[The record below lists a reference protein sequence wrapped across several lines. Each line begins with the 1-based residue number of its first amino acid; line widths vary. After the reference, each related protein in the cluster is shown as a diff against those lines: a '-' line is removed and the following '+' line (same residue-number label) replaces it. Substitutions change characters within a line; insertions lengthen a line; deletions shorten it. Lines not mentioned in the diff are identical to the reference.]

1 MQFLT
6 RQTLTIMI
14 TSTSQNT
21 HETDTANNASCT
33 TIGTILTLAIPTFGQ
48 LIAEPAFVL
57 IDTAI
62 VGHIGGQALAGLS
75 VGSTIVLTVVG
86 LCVFLA
92 YSTTS
97 QVGRLLGAGKRREG
111 LEAGI
116 DGLWLAGIIGVVVS
130 VMLFVIARPLC
141 MAMGAQGSVL
151 HNAVDYVRAVVFG
164 IPGMLLVY
172 AANGIF
178 RGLQKVRIT
187 LVAATLGAILN
198 TLLDLL
204 FILGF
209 GWGVFGSG
217 VATLISQWFMAV
229 LLIVPAMLWTRAEG
243 ARLRPRL
250 SGVLNSAG
258 DGAVLFL
265 RTLALR
271 ACLVANVVLATH
283 MGVEVL
289 AAYQVVNSSW
299 NFVLNMLDAIG
310 IAGQTLV
317 AAQIGARQEDEAMR
331 LTRIAGRAG
340 LCGGTVIGIGLMIAG
355 WCASPLFSQST
366 EIQHLITIGM
376 MVVGVTLPLAGWM
389 WAVDG
394 ILIGAGDY
402 RYLALTCTATAAICT
417 LSCCDWLDMRCDAG
431 VFRAAYGIAVACGE
445 SVICRIACHF
455 QWVPYRNFHMVAY
468 RTLKSACDGSLT

>member
-21 HETDTANNASCT
+21 HETDTANNVSCT

-62 VGHIGGQALAGLS
+62 VGHIGGRALAGLS

-172 AANGIF
+172 AANGI
-178 RGLQKVRIT
+178 
-187 LVAATLGAILN
+187 
-198 TLLDLL
+198 
-204 FILGF
+204 
-209 GWGVFGSG
+209 
-217 VATLISQWFMAV
+217 
-229 LLIVPAMLWTRAEG
+229 
-243 ARLRPRL
+243 
-250 SGVLNSAG
+250 SA
-258 DGAVLFL
+258 DCRRF
-265 RTLALR
+265 
-271 ACLVANVVLATH
+271 
-283 MGVEVL
+283 
-289 AAYQVVNSSW
+289 
-299 NFVLNMLDAIG
+299 
-310 IAGQTLV
+310 
-317 AAQIGARQEDEAMR
+317 
-331 LTRIAGRAG
+331 
-340 LCGGTVIGIGLMIAG
+340 
-355 WCASPLFSQST
+355 ASR
-366 EIQHLITIGM
+366 
-376 MVVGVTLPLAGWM
+376 W
-389 WAVDG
+389 
-394 ILIGAGDY
+394 
-402 RYLALTCTATAAICT
+402 
-417 LSCCDWLDMRCDAG
+417 
-431 VFRAAYGIAVACGE
+431 
-445 SVICRIACHF
+445 
-455 QWVPYRNFHMVAY
+455 
-468 RTLKSACDGSLT
+468 

>member
-1 MQFLT
+1 MT
-6 RQTLTIMI
+6 

-33 TIGTILTLAIPTFGQ
+33 TISTILTLAIPTFGQ

-111 LEAGI
+111 LEAGV

-130 VMLFVIARPLC
+130 VALFVIARPLC

-355 WCASPLFSQST
+355 WCASPLFSQSI
-366 EIQHLITIGM
+366 EIQHLLTVGM
-376 MVVGVTLPLAGWM
+376 VVVGVTLPLAGWM
-389 WAVDG
+389 WADWGRGLPLSCIDVYGDG
-394 ILIGAGDY
+394 
-402 RYLALTCTATAAICT
+402 CNICT

>member
-1 MQFLT
+1 MT
-6 RQTLTIMI
+6 

-21 HETDTANNASCT
+21 HETDTANNASYT
-33 TIGTILTLAIPTFGQ
+33 TISTILTLAIPTFGQ

-92 YSTTS
+92 YSTTT
-97 QVGRLLGAGKRREG
+97 QVGRLLGAGKRGEG

-130 VMLFVIARPLC
+130 VALFVIARPLC
-141 MAMGAQGSVL
+141 TAMGAQGSVL

-187 LVAATLGAILN
+187 LIAAMVGAILN

-229 LLIVPAMLWTRAEG
+229 ALI
-243 ARLRPRL
+243 
-250 SGVLNSAG
+250 SFGVVDSCGRCPFAAAFVRSVEQCWRWCG
-258 DGAVLFL
+258 VVFAY
-265 RTLALR
+265 
-271 ACLVANVVLATH
+271 ACVAC
-283 MGVEVL
+283 MP
-289 AAYQVVNSSW
+289 
-299 NFVLNMLDAIG
+299 
-310 IAGQTLV
+310 
-317 AAQIGARQEDEAMR
+317 
-331 LTRIAGRAG
+331 
-340 LCGGTVIGIGLMIAG
+340 GGE
-355 WCASPLFSQST
+355 C
-366 EIQHLITIGM
+366 
-376 MVVGVTLPLAGWM
+376 
-389 WAVDG
+389 
-394 ILIGAGDY
+394 GAGH
-402 RYLALTCTATAAICT
+402 
-417 LSCCDWLDMRCDAG
+417 
-431 VFRAAYGIAVACGE
+431 AYGCG
-445 SVICRIACHF
+445 SVGCISGGEF
-455 QWVPYRNFHMVAY
+455 QLEFCAEHA
-468 RTLKSACDGSLT
+468 

>member
-1 MQFLT
+1 MT
-6 RQTLTIMI
+6 

-33 TIGTILTLAIPTFGQ
+33 TISTILTLAIPTFGQ

-92 YSTTS
+92 YSTTT
-97 QVGRLLGAGKRREG
+97 QVGRLLGAGKRGEG

-130 VMLFVIARPLC
+130 VALFVIARPLC
-141 MAMGAQGSVL
+141 TAMGAQGSVL

-187 LVAATLGAILN
+187 LIAAMVGAILN

-229 LLIVPAMLWTRAEG
+229 ALIVPSVLWTRAEG
-243 ARLRPRL
+243 ARLQPRL

-310 IAGQTLV
+310 IAG
-317 AAQIGARQEDEAMR
+317 
-331 LTRIAGRAG
+331 
-340 LCGGTVIGIGLMIAG
+340 
-355 WCASPLFSQST
+355 
-366 EIQHLITIGM
+366 
-376 MVVGVTLPLAGWM
+376 
-389 WAVDG
+389 
-394 ILIGAGDY
+394 
-402 RYLALTCTATAAICT
+402 
-417 LSCCDWLDMRCDAG
+417 
-431 VFRAAYGIAVACGE
+431 
-445 SVICRIACHF
+445 
-455 QWVPYRNFHMVAY
+455 
-468 RTLKSACDGSLT
+468 

>member
-1 MQFLT
+1 MT
-6 RQTLTIMI
+6 

-33 TIGTILTLAIPTFGQ
+33 TISTILTLAIPTFGQ

-92 YSTTS
+92 YSTTT
-97 QVGRLLGAGKRREG
+97 QVGRLLGAGKRSEG

-130 VMLFVIARPLC
+130 VALFVIARPLC
-141 MAMGAQGSVL
+141 TAMGAQGSVL

-187 LVAATLGAILN
+187 LIAAMVGAILN

-229 LLIVPAMLWTRAEG
+229 VLIVPSVLWTRAEG

-317 AAQIGARQEDEAMR
+317 AAQIGARKEDEAMR
-331 LTRIAGRAG
+331 LTRIAGKAG

-366 EIQHLITIGM
+366 EIRHLLTVGM

-402 RYLALTCTATAAICT
+402 RYLGIDVYGDGCNICA

-431 VFRAAYGIAVACGE
+431 FFRAAYGVAVACRE

-455 QWVPYRNFHMVAY
+455 QWFPYRNFRMVAY
-468 RTLKSACDGSLT
+468 RILKSACGSSLT

>member
-33 TIGTILTLAIPTFGQ
+33 TISTILTLAIPTFGQ

-229 LLIVPAMLWTRAEG
+229 LLIVPAML
-243 ARLRPRL
+243 
-250 SGVLNSAG
+250 NSAG

-402 RYLALTCTATAAICT
+402 RYLALTCTATAAIYVPC
-417 LSCCDWLDMRCDAG
+417 LAAIGWICDAMQASSALRMALLWLAVNLLFVG
-431 VFRAAYGIAVACGE
+431 LRAIFNGSRIGTSTWLHIA
-445 SVICRIACHF
+445 H
-455 QWVPYRNFHMVAY
+455 
-468 RTLKSACDGSLT
+468 

>member
-1 MQFLT
+1 MT
-6 RQTLTIMI
+6 

-33 TIGTILTLAIPTFGQ
+33 TISTILTLAIPTFGQ

-111 LEAGI
+111 LEAGV

-130 VMLFVIARPLC
+130 VALFVIARPLC

-355 WCASPLFSQST
+355 WCASPLFSQSI
-366 EIQHLITIGM
+366 EIQHLLTVGM
-376 MVVGVTLPLAGWM
+376 VVVGVTLPLAGWM

-394 ILIGAGDY
+394 ILIGAGVPLSCIDVY
-402 RYLALTCTATAAICT
+402 GDSCNICT

>member
-1 MQFLT
+1 MT
-6 RQTLTIMI
+6 

-21 HETDTANNASCT
+21 HETDTANNASYT
-33 TIGTILTLAIPTFGQ
+33 TISTILTLAIPTFGQ

-111 LEAGI
+111 LEAGV

-130 VMLFVIARPLC
+130 VALFVIARSLC
-141 MAMGAQGSVL
+141 MAMGAQGSV
-151 HNAVDYVRAVVFG
+151 
-164 IPGMLLVY
+164 LLVY

-229 LLIVPAMLWTRAEG
+229 VLIVPAVLWTRAEG
-243 ARLRPRL
+243 TRLRPRL

-317 AAQIGARQEDEAMR
+317 AAQIGARQEDGAMR

-355 WCASPLFSQST
+355 WCASPLFSQSI
-366 EIQHLITIGM
+366 EIQHLLTVGM
-376 MVVGVTLPLAGWM
+376 VVVGVTLPLAGWM

-402 RYLALTCTATAAICT
+402 RYLALTCTATAAIYVPC
-417 LSCCDWLDMRCDAG
+417 LAAIGWICDAMQASSALRMALLWLAVNLLFVG
-431 VFRAAYGIAVACGE
+431 LRAIFNGSRIGTSTWLHIA
-445 SVICRIACHF
+445 H
-455 QWVPYRNFHMVAY
+455 
-468 RTLKSACDGSLT
+468 

>member
-1 MQFLT
+1 MT
-6 RQTLTIMI
+6 

-21 HETDTANNASCT
+21 HETDTANNASYT
-33 TIGTILTLAIPTFGQ
+33 TISTILTLAIPTFGQ

-92 YSTTS
+92 YSTTT
-97 QVGRLLGAGKRREG
+97 QVGRLLGAGKRGEG

-130 VMLFVIARPLC
+130 VALFVIARPLC
-141 MAMGAQGSVL
+141 TAMGAQGSVL

-187 LVAATLGAILN
+187 LIAAMVGAILN

-229 LLIVPAMLWTRAEG
+229 ALIVPSVLWTRAEG
-243 ARLRPRL
+243 ARLQPRL

-271 ACLVANVVLATH
+271 ACLVAN
-283 MGVEVL
+283 
-289 AAYQVVNSSW
+289 SSW

-317 AAQIGARQEDEAMR
+317 AAQIGARKEDEAMR
-331 LTRIAGRAG
+331 LTRIAGKAG

-366 EIQHLITIGM
+366 EIQHLLTVGM

-402 RYLALTCTATAAICT
+402 RYLALTCAATAAIYVPCLVT
-417 LSCCDWLDMRCDAG
+417 IGWICDAMQASSALRMALLWLAVNLLFVG
-431 VFRAAYGIAVACGE
+431 LRAIFNGFRIGTSTWLHIV
-445 SVICRIACHF
+445 H
-455 QWVPYRNFHMVAY
+455 
-468 RTLKSACDGSLT
+468 

>member
-1 MQFLT
+1 MT
-6 RQTLTIMI
+6 

-33 TIGTILTLAIPTFGQ
+33 TISTILTLAIPTFGQ

-92 YSTTS
+92 YSTTT
-97 QVGRLLGAGKRREG
+97 QVGRLLGAGKRSEG

-130 VMLFVIARPLC
+130 VALFVIARPLC
-141 MAMGAQGSVL
+141 TAMGAQGSVL
-151 HNAVDYVRAVVFG
+151 HNAVDYVRAVVF
-164 IPGMLLVY
+164 
-172 AANGIF
+172 
-178 RGLQKVRIT
+178 
-187 LVAATLGAILN
+187 
-198 TLLDLL
+198 
-204 FILGF
+204 
-209 GWGVFGSG
+209 
-217 VATLISQWFMAV
+217 ATLISQWFMAV
-229 LLIVPAMLWTRAEG
+229 VLIVPSVLWTRAEG

-317 AAQIGARQEDEAMR
+317 AAQIGARKEDEVMR
-331 LTRIAGRAG
+331 LTRIAGKAG

-366 EIQHLITIGM
+366 EIQHLLTVGM

-402 RYLALTCTATAAICT
+402 RYLALTCAATAAIYVPCLAT
-417 LSCCDWLDMRCDAG
+417 IGWICDAMLASSALRMALLWLAVNLLFVG
-431 VFRAAYGIAVACGE
+431 LRAIFNGFRIG
-445 SVICRIACHF
+445 
-455 QWVPYRNFHMVAY
+455 
-468 RTLKSACDGSLT
+468 TSAWLHIVH

>member
-1 MQFLT
+1 MQFPT
-6 RQTLTIMI
+6 RQTLTIMT

-33 TIGTILTLAIPTFGQ
+33 TISTILTLAIPTFGQ

-111 LEAGI
+111 LEAGV

-130 VMLFVIARPLC
+130 VALFVIARPLC

-229 LLIVPAMLWTRAEG
+229 LLIVPAMLWTRA
-243 ARLRPRL
+243 
-250 SGVLNSAG
+250 
-258 DGAVLFL
+258 DGRV
-265 RTLALR
+265 
-271 ACLVANVVLATH
+271 C
-283 MGVEVL
+283 
-289 AAYQVVNSSW
+289 
-299 NFVLNMLDAIG
+299 
-310 IAGQTLV
+310 
-317 AAQIGARQEDEAMR
+317 QE
-331 LTRIAGRAG
+331 
-340 LCGGTVIGIGLMIAG
+340 C
-355 WCASPLFSQST
+355 
-366 EIQHLITIGM
+366 
-376 MVVGVTLPLAGWM
+376 
-389 WAVDG
+389 
-394 ILIGAGDY
+394 
-402 RYLALTCTATAAICT
+402 
-417 LSCCDWLDMRCDAG
+417 
-431 VFRAAYGIAVACGE
+431 
-445 SVICRIACHF
+445 
-455 QWVPYRNFHMVAY
+455 
-468 RTLKSACDGSLT
+468 

>member
-1 MQFLT
+1 MQSPT
-6 RQTLTIMI
+6 RQTLTIMT

-33 TIGTILTLAIPTFGQ
+33 TISTILTLAIPTFGQ

-62 VGHIGGQALAGLS
+62 VGHIGGRALAGLS

-130 VMLFVIARPLC
+130 VALFVIARPLC

-250 SGVLNSAG
+250 SGVLN
-258 DGAVLFL
+258 
-265 RTLALR
+265 
-271 ACLVANVVLATH
+271 
-283 MGVEVL
+283 
-289 AAYQVVNSSW
+289 
-299 NFVLNMLDAIG
+299 MLDAIG

-355 WCASPLFSQST
+355 WCASPLFSQSI
-366 EIQHLITIGM
+366 EIQHLLTVGM
-376 MVVGVTLPLAGWM
+376 VVVGVTLPLAGWM

-402 RYLALTCTATAAICT
+402 RYLALTCTATAAIYVPC
-417 LSCCDWLDMRCDAG
+417 LAAIGWICDAMQASSALRMALLWLAVNLLFVG
-431 VFRAAYGIAVACGE
+431 LRAIFNGSRIGTSTWLHIA
-445 SVICRIACHF
+445 H
-455 QWVPYRNFHMVAY
+455 
-468 RTLKSACDGSLT
+468 

>member
-1 MQFLT
+1 MQSPT
-6 RQTLTIMI
+6 RQTLTIMT

-33 TIGTILTLAIPTFGQ
+33 TISTILTLAIPTFGQ

-62 VGHIGGQALAGLS
+62 VGHIGGRALAGLS

-111 LEAGI
+111 LEAGV

-130 VMLFVIARPLC
+130 VALFVIARPLC

-198 TLLDLL
+198 TL
-204 FILGF
+204 
-209 GWGVFGSG
+209 FGSG

-355 WCASPLFSQST
+355 WCASPLFSQSI
-366 EIQHLITIGM
+366 EIQHLLTVGM
-376 MVVGVTLPLAGWM
+376 VVVGVTLPLAGWM

-402 RYLALTCTATAAICT
+402 RYLALTCTATAAIYVPC
-417 LSCCDWLDMRCDAG
+417 LAAIGWICDAMQASSALRMALLWLAVNLLFVG
-431 VFRAAYGIAVACGE
+431 LRAIFNGSRIGTSTWLHIA
-445 SVICRIACHF
+445 H
-455 QWVPYRNFHMVAY
+455 
-468 RTLKSACDGSLT
+468 

>member
-1 MQFLT
+1 MQFPT
-6 RQTLTIMI
+6 HQTLTIMT

-33 TIGTILTLAIPTFGQ
+33 TISTILTLAIPTFGQ

-111 LEAGI
+111 LEAGV

-130 VMLFVIARPLC
+130 VALFVIARPLC

-355 WCASPLFSQST
+355 WCASPLFSQSI
-366 EIQHLITIGM
+366 EIQHLLTVGM
-376 MVVGVTLPLAGWM
+376 VVVGVTLPLAGWM

-394 ILIGAGDY
+394 ILIEAGDY
-402 RYLALTCTATAAICT
+402 RYLALTCTATAAIYVPC
-417 LSCCDWLDMRCDAG
+417 LAAIGWICDAMQASSALRMALLWLAVNLLFVG
-431 VFRAAYGIAVACGE
+431 LRAIFNGSRIGTSTWLHIA
-445 SVICRIACHF
+445 H
-455 QWVPYRNFHMVAY
+455 
-468 RTLKSACDGSLT
+468 

>member
-1 MQFLT
+1 M
-6 RQTLTIMI
+6 IMT

-33 TIGTILTLAIPTFGQ
+33 TISTILTLAIPTFGQ

-92 YSTTS
+92 YSTTTR
-97 QVGRLLGAGKRREG
+97 VGRLLGAGKRGEG

-130 VMLFVIARPLC
+130 VALFVIARPLC
-141 MAMGAQGSVL
+141 MSIGAQGSVL

-187 LVAATLGAILN
+187 LIAAMVGAILN

-229 LLIVPAMLWTRAEG
+229 VLIVPSVLWTRAEG
-243 ARLRPRL
+243 VRLRPRL
-250 SGVLNSAG
+250 SG
-258 DGAVLFL
+258 
-265 RTLALR
+265 
-271 ACLVANVVLATH
+271 
-283 MGVEVL
+283 
-289 AAYQVVNSSW
+289 
-299 NFVLNMLDAIG
+299 VLNMLDAIG

-331 LTRIAGRAG
+331 LTRIAGKAG
-340 LCGGTVIGIGLMIAG
+340 LCGGMVIGIGLMIAG

-366 EIQHLITIGM
+366 EIRHLLTVGM

-394 ILIGAGDY
+394 ILIGAEDY
-402 RYLALTCTATAAICT
+402 RYLALTCTATAAIYVPC
-417 LSCCDWLDMRCDAG
+417 LAAIGWICDAMQASSALRMALLWLAVNLLFVG
-431 VFRAAYGIAVACGE
+431 LRAIFNGFRIGTSAWLHIAY
-445 SVICRIACHF
+445 
-455 QWVPYRNFHMVAY
+455 
-468 RTLKSACDGSLT
+468 

>member
-1 MQFLT
+1 MT
-6 RQTLTIMI
+6 

-33 TIGTILTLAIPTFGQ
+33 TISTILTLAIPTFGQ

-111 LEAGI
+111 LEAGV

-130 VMLFVIARPLC
+130 VALFVIARPLC

-198 TLLDLL
+198 T
-204 FILGF
+204 
-209 GWGVFGSG
+209 
-217 VATLISQWFMAV
+217 
-229 LLIVPAMLWTRAEG
+229 
-243 ARLRPRL
+243 
-250 SGVLNSAG
+250 SAG
-258 DGAVLFL
+258 SAVYSRIRLGCVWVWSGHADF
-265 RTLALR
+265 AMVHGS
-271 ACLVANVVLATH
+271 VAYCSCDVVDSCGRCPFTAAFVRSVEQCWRWCGVVLAH
-283 MGVEVL
+283 
-289 AAYQVVNSSW
+289 AC
-299 NFVLNMLDAIG
+299 
-310 IAGQTLV
+310 V
-317 AAQIGARQEDEAMR
+317 ACMP
-331 LTRIAGRAG
+331 
-340 LCGGTVIGIGLMIAG
+340 GGE
-355 WCASPLFSQST
+355 C
-366 EIQHLITIGM
+366 
-376 MVVGVTLPLAGWM
+376 
-389 WAVDG
+389 
-394 ILIGAGDY
+394 GAGY
-402 RYLALTCTATAAICT
+402 
-417 LSCCDWLDMRCDAG
+417 
-431 VFRAAYGIAVACGE
+431 AYGRGSVGCVSGGE
-445 SVICRIACHF
+445 F
-455 QWVPYRNFHMVAY
+455 QLEFRVEHA
-468 RTLKSACDGSLT
+468 

>member
-1 MQFLT
+1 MT
-6 RQTLTIMI
+6 

-33 TIGTILTLAIPTFGQ
+33 TISTILTLAIPTFGQ

-86 LCVFLA
+86 LCVLLA
-92 YSTTS
+92 YSTTT
-97 QVGRLLGAGKRREG
+97 QVGRLLGAGKRSEG

-130 VMLFVIARPLC
+130 VALFVIARPLC
-141 MAMGAQGSVL
+141 TAMGAQGGVL

-187 LVAATLGAILN
+187 LIAAMVGAILN

-217 VATLISQWFMAV
+217 VATLIS
-229 LLIVPAMLWTRAEG
+229 
-243 ARLRPRL
+243 
-250 SGVLNSAG
+250 
-258 DGAVLFL
+258 
-265 RTLALR
+265 
-271 ACLVANVVLATH
+271 
-283 MGVEVL
+283 
-289 AAYQVVNSSW
+289 
-299 NFVLNMLDAIG
+299 
-310 IAGQTLV
+310 
-317 AAQIGARQEDEAMR
+317 
-331 LTRIAGRAG
+331 
-340 LCGGTVIGIGLMIAG
+340 
-355 WCASPLFSQST
+355 
-366 EIQHLITIGM
+366 
-376 MVVGVTLPLAGWM
+376 
-389 WAVDG
+389 
-394 ILIGAGDY
+394 
-402 RYLALTCTATAAICT
+402 
-417 LSCCDWLDMRCDAG
+417 
-431 VFRAAYGIAVACGE
+431 
-445 SVICRIACHF
+445 
-455 QWVPYRNFHMVAY
+455 
-468 RTLKSACDGSLT
+468 

>member
-21 HETDTANNASCT
+21 HETNTANNASCT
-33 TIGTILTLAIPTFGQ
+33 TISTILTLAIPTFGQ

-97 QVGRLLGAGKRREG
+97 QVGHLLGAGKRREG
-111 LEAGI
+111 LEAGV

-187 LVAATLGAILN
+187 LVAAVAGAVLN
-198 TLLDLL
+198 TILDLL
-204 FILGF
+204 FIIGF

-229 LLIVPAMLWTRAEG
+229 VLIVPAVLWTRAED
-243 ARLRPRL
+243 ARLKPRL
-250 SGVLNSAG
+250 SGVLSSAG
-258 DGAVLFL
+258 DGAVLFV

-283 MGVEVL
+283 MGVQVL

-317 AAQIGARQEDEAMR
+317 AAQIGARHEREAMR
-331 LTRIAGRAG
+331 LTRIAGRSG
-340 LCGGTVIGIGLMIAG
+340 LCGGVAIGIGLMIAG
-355 WCASPLFSQST
+355 WCASPLFSQSI
-366 EIQHLITIGM
+366 EIQHLITVGM
-376 MVVGVTLPLAGWM
+376 MVIGVTLPLAGWM

-402 RYLALTCTATAAICT
+402 RYLALTCMATAAIYVPC
-417 LSCCDWLDMRCDAG
+417 LAAIGWICDAVHASSALRMALLWLAVNLLFVG
-431 VFRAAYGIAVACGE
+431 LRAVFNGF
-445 SVICRIACHF
+445 RI
-455 QWVPYRNFHMVAY
+455 
-468 RTLKSACDGSLT
+468 RTSTWLHIEC